1 MKKIVL
7 FLLSI
12 LSCGFITAGV
22 VIGYADTKG
31 ETAGG
36 ANSGYG
42 GYTVNIGDEI
52 VVQEK
57 SLSFGDETKKAG
69 VKIISPSGRATAES
83 VSALPKRAYIPWFT
97 AHILKTTEK
106 WKR

>member
-36 ANSGYG
+36 ANSEYG

-52 VVQEK
+52 VVQGK
-57 SLSFGDETKKAG
+57 SLSFGDETKEAG
-69 VKIISPSGRATAES
+69 VKIISPSGACYSGERFCATEAGIYT
-83 VSALPKRAYIPWFT
+83 VVYSAYFKDN
-97 AHILKTTEK
+97 
-106 WKR
+106 